1 MIAALVL
8 LATTSGA
15 IAVANLDG
23 RIARDGDVELLLE
36 RARLLGD
43 HDALARAA
51 AAAEEGPVTAESLL
65 RRAHA
70 RAAVHRFADALG
82 DAEAAERAGA
92 RADRTGAVR
101 TSVLVATGRADEVVP
116 ELECLAALRPGFA
129 TASGL
134 AGAYAAAGRF
144 AEADALYDGA
154 LAHLDTTSPFPYAW
168 TEFARG
174 VMWAEHAGDTAR
186 GEAAYRRA
194 LGYLPALAGA
204 NVHLAEI
211 EAARGDL
218 APAMARLAR
227 VADAT
232 GEPEALAL
240 LGRLHVQTGDG
251 DRGRAEIER
260 ARRRFESLLVRHP
273 LAFADHAAEFYLG
286 PGADPARADALARMN
301 AANRGTARAQALARR
316 AARALAGARASED

>member
-1 MIAALVL
+1 MIAAFVL

-23 RIARDGDVELLLE
+23 RIDRDAGVELLLE

-43 HDALARAA
+43 HEALDRAA
-51 AAAEEGPVTAESLL
+51 ALAEEGDLTAESLL
-65 RRAHA
+65 RRAHT
-70 RAAVHRFADALG
+70 RAAVHRFADALA
-82 DAEAAERAGA
+82 DAEASLRAGA
-92 RADRTGAVR
+92 RPDRAGAVR

-129 TASGL
+129 TASAL
-134 AGAYAAAGRF
+134 AGAYAAVGRF
-144 AEADALYDGA
+144 AEADGLYDGA
-154 LAHLDTTSPFPYAW
+154 LAYLDTTSPFPYAW

-174 VMWAEHAGDTAR
+174 VMWAEHAGDPVR

-194 LGYLPALAGA
+194 LQYLPTLAGA
-204 NVHLAEI
+204 SVHLAEI

-218 APAMARLAR
+218 APAIARLAR

-232 GEPEALAL
+232 AEPEALAL
-240 LGRLHVQTGDG
+240 LGRLHVQAGQG
-251 DRGRAEIER
+251 GRGRAAIER
-260 ARRRFESLLVRHP
+260 ARLRFEWLLARHP

-286 PGADPARADALARMN
+286 PGADPARADALARAN
-301 AANRGTARAQALARR
+301 LANRPTVRARALARR
-316 AARALAGARASED
+316 AADALAAVPSP